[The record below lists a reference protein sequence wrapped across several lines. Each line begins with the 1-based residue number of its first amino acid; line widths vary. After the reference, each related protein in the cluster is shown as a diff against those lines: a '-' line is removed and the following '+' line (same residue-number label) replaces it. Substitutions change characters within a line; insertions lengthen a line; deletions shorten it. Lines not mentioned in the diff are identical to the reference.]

1 MPLFLCQYFFS
12 LNVCQREKGF
22 GLAGPRFAMPPSSC
36 VITSLFNRKPNA
48 KNDLVPGART
58 CNTSWMQE
66 RRQGAQL
73 PCWLTAKEWKIGACN
88 QEWNPI

>member
-1 MPLFLCQYFFS
+1 MLNAAASVTNSS
-12 LNVCQREKGF
+12 LKTCANVKRNSAS
-22 GLAGPRFAMPPSSC
+22 LAHASQCHPQVA
-36 VITSLFNRKPNA
+36 LFNRKPNA
-48 KNDLVPGART
+48 KNNLVPGART

-73 PCWLTAKEWKIGACN
+73 PCWLTAKEWKIGACK